1 MRIRQALRR
10 EAIMQIALDMFRE
23 VGFDA
28 ASMSQI
34 AARVGGSKAT
44 LYNYFASKE
53 DLLLAAMMDK
63 AKKNADNFEA
73 LLQESGELPTQLE
86 RFVRSLL
93 AIMQTCEIVQ
103 ILRVAISVGNTSTIG
118 RKFYELSITD
128 FWEKVANILSEAIS
142 KGTLRQEDPQQ
153 MVLLLRSLC
162 QADLLQSLMGDD
174 TQLNDAELD
183 QRAKTTVSLFLK
195 VYGT

>member
-1 MRIRQALRR
+1 MRTRQAIRR

-44 LYNYFASKE
+44 LYNYFSSKE

-63 AKKNADNFEA
+63 AKKHADNFEA
-73 LLQESGELPTQLE
+73 LLRTSGELPTQLE
-86 RFVRSLL
+86 RFIRSLL
-93 AIMQTCEIVQ
+93 VIMQTPENVQ

-118 RKFYELSITD
+118 RKFHDLSIND
-128 FWEKVANILSEAIS
+128 FWNKVAGILSEAINT
-142 KGTLRQEDPQQ
+142 GTLRQEDPQQ
-153 MVLLLRSLC
+153 MVMLLRCLC
-162 QADLLQSLMGDD
+162 QADLVQSLMGDD
-174 TQLNDAELD
+174 TQLNDLELD
-183 QRAKTTVSLFLK
+183 QRAKTTVALFLK
-195 VYGT
+195 VYGA